1 MSRLSRVLLIAL
13 SAVVSL
19 TLVSPLASAV
29 PDRKLGA
36 TLGSVWETVLEIPL
50 PQNPYNGGDPCI
62 NLKSIVAPL
71 APVGAPDIT
80 CTVRPGTR
88 VFVTAESAECSTV
101 EAAPYFG
108 EDEASL
114 RECARKAD
122 EGFATPTVSVDGKPV
137 AVTEVETELLT
148 LDLPADN
155 VFGVPAQ
162 TAYSVAHGWVALL
175 PPLRPGPHVVTI
187 HNVGKDAYGNDID
200 ATNSTTILVQPLN
213 R

>member
-1 MSRLSRVLLIAL
+1 MSRVGRVVLFAL
-13 SAVVSL
+13 SVVVPL
-19 TLVSPLASAV
+19 ALASPSASAV

-36 TLGSVWETVLEIPL
+36 TLGSVWEEVIEIPW

-62 NLKSIVAPL
+62 DMGSIVAPL

-80 CTVRPGTR
+80 CTVKPGTR
-88 VFVTAESAECSTV
+88 IFVTAESSECSTV

-108 EDEASL
+108 ADEASL

-122 EGFATPTVSVDGKPV
+122 EGFRTPTVSVDGQPV
-137 AVTEVETELLT
+137 AVTEVETGLLT
-148 LDLPADN
+148 LDLPKEN
-155 VFGVPAQ
+155 IFGVPAQ

-175 PPLRPGPHVVTI
+175 PPLRPGSHVVTI
-187 HNVGKDAYGNDID
+187 HNVGTDAYGNDVD